1 MAVPRGGWHT
11 VQQGETLIGLARTY
25 GIFDWRIIWN
35 HAENAPLRRQR
46 TNPQIL
52 GPGDRIFIPPPA
64 PVEYEVAVDQK
75 HTFRLKKPRESFV
88 TFTLKDEAG
97 AALANL
103 RYELTLGD
111 AVLSGTTGSD
121 GLISHPAPPGVTE
134 GTVKVWVDPDDSDH
148 TVSWP
153 IRIGHIDP
161 IDTVSGV
168 QGRLNNLGFNA
179 GEVNGLENESTQEAL
194 RLFQR
199 ASGLEPSGAIDDA
212 TRDAL
217 QRAHNEK
224 LG

>member
-11 VQQGETLIGLARTY
+11 VQQGETLIGLARAY
-25 GIFDWRIIWN
+25 GVFDWRIIWN

-46 TNPQIL
+46 VNPQIL
-52 GPGDRIFIPPPA
+52 GPGDRVFIPPPA
-64 PVEYEVAVDQK
+64 PVEYEVAIDQK
-75 HTFRLKKPRESFV
+75 HTFRLKKPRETFV
-88 TFTLKDEAG
+88 TLTLKDETG
-97 AALANL
+97 EPLANQ
-103 RYELTLGD
+103 RYELKLGET
-111 AVLSGTTGSD
+111 VLSGSTGSD
-121 GLISHPAPPGVTE
+121 GLVSHPAPAGVTE
-134 GTVKVWVDPDDSDH
+134 GTIKVWIDPDNPV
-148 TVSWP
+148 TWP

-199 ASGLEPSGAIDDA
+199 ASGLLPTGEIDDA